1 MPPGPNTDSS
11 EVIATY
17 IYTKLNNPTNKTAL
31 GLVDVWYGD
40 QDLLPHTPA
49 ACVAPGTKQRQ
60 FQGATFRTLNTLTT
74 YILVYY
80 GKIQD
85 VQQNLHSATSL
96 ADNIETLIHSD
107 LLLGGNVVSVLCTQ
121 NEPGMI
127 SKAGALLMGAR
138 MTFESQSYTT
148 LPQQVV

>member
-11 EVIATY
+11 EVVANY
-17 IYTKLNNPTNKTAL
+17 IYTKLNDPTNKANL

-49 ACVAPGTKQRQ
+49 ACVAPGNKQRQ
-60 FQGATFRTLNTLTT
+60 FQGATFRTLNTFET

-85 VQQNLHSATSL
+85 VQANLHSVTLL
-96 ADNIETLIHSD
+96 ADNIETLVHSD
-107 LLLGGNVVSVLCTQ
+107 LLLGGNVFSVLCTQ

-138 MTFESQSYTT
+138 MTFESQSKTT

>member
-1 MPPGPNTDSS
+1 MND
-11 EVIATY
+11 
-17 IYTKLNNPTNKTAL
+17 PTNKANL

-49 ACVAPGTKQRQ
+49 ACVAPGNKQRQ
-60 FQGATFRTLNTLTT
+60 FQGATFRTLNTFET

-85 VQQNLHSATSL
+85 VQANLHSVTLL
-96 ADNIETLIHSD
+96 ADNIETLVHSD
-107 LLLGGNVVSVLCTQ
+107 LLLGGNVFSVLCTQ

-138 MTFESQSYTT
+138 MTFESQSKTT